1 MRKKDRGIRVI
12 SEVKFRLIRQ
22 LDVEVKEKET
32 GITNGFLIWLPG
44 FRRYSSVHFNQY
56 LLIRNTELE
65 TNEEGRG
72 GTLIALYRG
81 KRDSEQEMLI
91 C

>member
-1 MRKKDRGIRVI
+1 MEIKK
-12 SEVKFRLIRQ
+12 
-22 LDVEVKEKET
+22 KEM

-56 LLIRNTELE
+56 LLIRSTEPE
-65 TNEEGRG
+65 TNEDGRG
-72 GTLIALYRG
+72 GALKALYRG
-81 KRDSEQEMLI
+81 KRNSEQEMFI